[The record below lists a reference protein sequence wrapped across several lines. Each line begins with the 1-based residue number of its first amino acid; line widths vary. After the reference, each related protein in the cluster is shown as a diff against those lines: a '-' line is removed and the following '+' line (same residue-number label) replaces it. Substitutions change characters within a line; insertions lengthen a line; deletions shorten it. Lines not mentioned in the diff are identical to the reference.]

1 MKRFL
6 AFSLFVVVVLSACTA
21 PAATEQAANA
31 TQQVDITVFKAP
43 Y

>member
-6 AFSLFVVVVLSACTA
+6 TFSLLVVVALSACTA
-21 PAATEQAANA
+21 PAATQQTADA

>member
-1 MKRFL
+1 MKRL
-6 AFSLFVVVVLSACTA
+6 LTFSLLVVVALSACTA
-21 PAATEQAANA
+21 PAATQQAADA

>member
-1 MKRFL
+1 MKRYL
-6 AFSLFVVVVLSACTA
+6 IFSLLFVVALSACTA
-21 PAATEQAANA
+21 PAATQQAADA